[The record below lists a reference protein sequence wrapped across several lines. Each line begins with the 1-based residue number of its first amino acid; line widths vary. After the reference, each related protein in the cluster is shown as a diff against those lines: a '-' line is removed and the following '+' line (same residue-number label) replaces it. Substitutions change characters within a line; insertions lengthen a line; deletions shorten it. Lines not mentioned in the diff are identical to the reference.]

1 MKLCVLKVVEYKEN
15 LGCVWWKLCV
25 IYPAPDEPPPT
36 DPNISSSPWS
46 STSLPAAPQLQ
57 STAMHLPSPQQLN
70 EDIPFEN
77 G

>member
-36 DPNISSSPWS
+36 DPNISSCPCYI
-46 STSLPAAPQLQ
+46 PAPQLQ
-57 STAMHLPSPQQLN
+57 STAMHLPSPQQLY